1 MTRLL
6 QYTDLEDVY
15 DDPETFGRLVGCL
28 DELRSAEPTDG
39 PTPDSQTSRAD
50 DALVLGAGDD
60 IAPSVSTTVL
70 GADAPLEALRAL
82 DPDVETFGNH
92 DFDHGADLAA
102 TVARESPATYV
113 TANLRIG
120 GRRFGG
126 DGGVRP
132 WVVQPVDGTR
142 VGVLGVT
149 TTELGAISDGS
160 LPFEVVDPVAAV
172 RDAAAEAREAG
183 ADVVVCL
190 AHLGEDRR
198 IARETDVDVICGGHV
213 PPARTERIDGTLLV
227 RPELGGRSVV
237 ELDLDEGAVA
247 HHDIDDFPAADRGVE
262 AMREARREAGL
273 DESIGRL
280 TEPITL
286 PDRNG
291 AGETRIGN
299 LVADAVRWGGD
310 ADVGVY
316 HDGGLRGDR
325 IAAGE
330 VTAFDLAGAV
340 PFTDSI
346 RVLDVSG
353 ERLRAV
359 LEQLDGRCLG
369 LADERSWF
377 GNVSGARV
385 VRDADDGSLLE
396 ATVGNEPIED
406 ADRYSLAL
414 PGYLVTSDHVI
425 DAVGEEQAVGGTDRP
440 VYESVIAYARECGID
455 PSVEG
460 RLREL

>member
-1 MTRLL
+1 VTRLL

-28 DELRSAEPTDG
+28 DALRGDDP
-39 PTPDSQTSRAD
+39 PDDPRSHSQTGRKD

-60 IAPSVSTTVL
+60 VAPSVSTTVL
-70 GADAPLEALRAL
+70 GADAPLKALSVLA
-82 DPDVETFGNH
+82 PDVETFGNH

-102 TVARESPATYV
+102 TAARESPATYV
-113 TANLRIG
+113 TANLRVD

-126 DGGVRP
+126 DDGVRP
-132 WVVQPVDGTR
+132 WVVRPVDGTR
-142 VGVLGVT
+142 VGVVGVT
-149 TTELGAISDGS
+149 TTELGAVSGGP
-160 LPFEVVDPVAAV
+160 LPFEVVDPVTAV
-172 RDAAAEAREAG
+172 RDAAAAAREAG

-213 PPARTERIDGTLLV
+213 PPSRTDRIDGTLLV

-237 ELDLDEGAVA
+237 EIDLDEDAVV

-262 AMREARREAGL
+262 AMHELRRTAGL
-273 DESIGRL
+273 DESVGRL
-280 TEPITL
+280 TESIAL

-385 VRDADDGSLLE
+385 VRDAADGSLIE
-396 ATVGNEPIED
+396 ATVGNEPIDD
-406 ADRYSLAL
+406 ADRYSLAM
-414 PGYLVTSDHVI
+414 PSYLVTSDHVI
-425 DAVGEEQAVGGTDRP
+425 DAVGERQAVGGTDRP
-440 VYESVIAYARECGID
+440 VYESVIEYARETGID
-455 PSVEG
+455 PTVEG
-460 RLREL
+460 RLRER